1 VGKISLIDPPG
12 QEDQA
17 LVSVRPRLRT
27 VGKGG
32 SIARVGQEVDTL
44 SRLYVA
50 RPAPL
55 RPPLV
60 SGLQSAQTYS
70 GLLSK
75 SDSCP
80 GPVQQLLQ
88 QQLHNQQVPRTERD
102 RQIAMVEEELSLTRR
117 MIELEKREHQ
127 MNRMVK
133 ADVKTSSVALHGFGK
148 FVNDLDADD
157 DREDMFEQIEKARR
171 EELEKMNKNRLSQGS
186 SIKFQ
191 TSKEVTKQKVS
202 EMLQRK
208 KREMSLRNGNFSST
222 GSSLKDSV
230 LTNLEVQKNGN
241 EVFNSDEESE
251 SSIVKFV
258 DATLTEENYDMF
270 SLLVEDI
277 SEQQML
283 WERIQRERSEEE
295 DRVSGMKHNGV
306 VQEQLEILRKIQ
318 EQNSA
323 KKKEEE
329 LTFKLIADM
338 SLNDQRQPLQRRNV
352 ASAPREFVAVQRVL
366 PVDARAAPTI
376 SKAGASDDQWS
387 VVGARAKEKMAS
399 LKFEAELETKN
410 RDASAQL
417 EKSETATIGDW
428 RKDMLEKEEEE

>member
-1 VGKISLIDPPG
+1 MSLIDPPG

-27 VGKGG
+27 VGRGV
-32 SIARVGQEVDTL
+32 SIARVGRESRQEVDTL

-55 RPPLV
+55 RPPMV
-60 SGLQSAQTYS
+60 S

-88 QQLHNQQVPRTERD
+88 QQLHNQQVPLTERD

-171 EELEKMNKNRLSQGS
+171 EELEKLSKNRSQSS

-191 TSKEVTKQKVS
+191 SSKEVTKQKVS

-230 LTNLEVQKNGN
+230 L
-241 EVFNSDEESE
+241 
-251 SSIVKFV
+251 
-258 DATLTEENYDMF
+258 
-270 SLLVEDI
+270 
-277 SEQQML
+277 
-283 WERIQRERSEEE
+283 
-295 DRVSGMKHNGV
+295 
-306 VQEQLEILRKIQ
+306 
-318 EQNSA
+318 
-323 KKKEEE
+323 
-329 LTFKLIADM
+329 
-338 SLNDQRQPLQRRNV
+338 
-352 ASAPREFVAVQRVL
+352 
-366 PVDARAAPTI
+366 
-376 SKAGASDDQWS
+376 
-387 VVGARAKEKMAS
+387 
-399 LKFEAELETKN
+399 
-410 RDASAQL
+410 
-417 EKSETATIGDW
+417 
-428 RKDMLEKEEEE
+428 